1 MSEKYIHPYV
11 GKYVL
16 IRTYASGVHLGYL
29 KEYDPET
36 RHAFLTETRR
46 LFYWE
51 GAFTLH
57 AVAINGIKDGKMPIT
72 IPEIMLSD
80 TLEIIKC
87 SEIAEENLK
96 NFPVHQ
102 P

>member
-1 MSEKYIHPYV
+1 MSETYSHPYT

-16 IRTYASGVHLGYL
+16 TRSYASGVRVGFL
-29 KEYDPET
+29 KSYDPET
-36 RHAFLTETRR
+36 RHAYLTETRR

-51 GAFTLH
+51 GAFTLDT
-57 AVAINGIKDGKMPIT
+57 VAMNGIKGGKMPME

-80 TLEIIKC
+80 VLEIIQC
-87 SEIAEENLK
+87 SEKAAKNLK
-96 NFPVHQ
+96 NFPVHT